1 MKSLMVVLSVFILI
15 GCQKPN
21 PSVEK
26 KKTHLYDYKMGGDFT
41 LTDQNGKEFR
51 LNEHR
56 GKILLLFF
64 GYTLCPDVC
73 PATLAKLMETNK
85 ILGAE
90 SKDIQIV
97 FVSVDP
103 ERDTPKRLKAY
114 FNNFDAKIIGL
125 TGLQKEIA
133 KVARLYGAMYRK
145 NFSGSAAGYLVDHYT
160 RTFLIDQKGKVR
172 YLFSHREKPGF
183 IASVIR
189 LLLPPKG
196 F

>member
-1 MKSLMVVLSVFILI
+1 MKNLFIIFSVFLIL

-21 PSVEK
+21 PAVGK
-26 KKTHLYDYKMGGDFT
+26 KKARLYDFKMGGDFS

-56 GKILLLFF
+56 GNILLLFF

-73 PATLAKLMETNK
+73 PTTLLKLSNTIK
-85 ILGAE
+85 TLGTE
-90 SKDIQIV
+90 GKNIEIV

-103 ERDTPKRLKAY
+103 ERDTSKQLKKY
-114 FNNFDAKIIGL
+114 LNNFEGNIIGL
-125 TGLQKEIA
+125 TGTQKDIA
-133 KVARLYGAMYRK
+133 KVARLYRAMYRK

-172 YLFSHREKPGF
+172 YLFSHLEKPGF

-189 LLLPPKG
+189 LLRPPKDS
-196 F
+196 